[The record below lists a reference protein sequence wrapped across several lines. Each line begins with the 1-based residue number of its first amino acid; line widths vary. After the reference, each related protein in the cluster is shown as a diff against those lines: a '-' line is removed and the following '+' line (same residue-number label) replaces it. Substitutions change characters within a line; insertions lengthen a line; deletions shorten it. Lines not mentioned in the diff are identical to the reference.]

1 MSGSQCACVLGESTG
16 DTLLFCVCSAF
27 AKGDEL
33 GKITI
38 GVVIVGILYRA
49 GEGRGG
55 GLKSTP
61 VMGTSS
67 FETVTLVSHGL
78 AKSQFLERQT

>member
-1 MSGSQCACVLGESTG
+1 MSGSQCASVLGESTG

-33 GKITI
+33 GKNTT
-38 GVVIVGILYRA
+38 GVVVVEILCRA
-49 GEGRGG
+49 GEGGAG

-67 FETVTLVSHGL
+67 FEAVPLL
-78 AKSQFLERQT
+78 AR